1 MAKLKVYRTPIGFH
15 DAYVA
20 ATSQKAALQA
30 WGSDA
35 DLFARGIAEVVT
47 DEALS
52 AEPLASPGKV
62 IRKLRG
68 TADEQ
73 LAVAIPDRSN
83 ASSRDNKDG
92 EPDPKRRTGSLKK
105 PAVAKKPPP
114 PPRPDRAAL
123 DAAEKAVEDAE
134 LRHDKEDRDL
144 RKRLEALEQERRQ
157 LDRAHDEEQGRL
169 AEDEGRARRAY
180 DAALRAW
187 KAAAPR

>member
-35 DLFARGIAEVVT
+35 DLFARGIAELVN

-73 LAVAIPDRSN
+73 LAVDIPDRPKGR
-83 ASSRDNKDG
+83 SRTDKDD
-92 EPDPKRRTGSLKK
+92 ERTPKRRSAPAKK
-105 PAVAKKPPP
+105 PAQPTKPPP

-123 DAAEKAVEDAE
+123 DAAEKAVEDANA
-134 LRHDKEDRDL
+134 RHDREDRDL
-144 RKRLEALEQERRQ
+144 RERQEALEQERRR

-169 AEDEGRARRAY
+169 AEDEDLARRSY
-180 DAALRAW
+180 ENALRVW
-187 KAAAPR
+187 KAAI

>member
-35 DLFARGIAEVVT
+35 DLLARGIAEVVT

-52 AEPLASPGKV
+52 AEPLSSPGKV

-73 LAVAIPDRSN
+73 LAVKIPDRPKG
-83 ASSRDNKDG
+83 SSLHDEDE
-92 EPDPKRRTGSLKK
+92 EPAPKRRSAPAKK
-105 PAVAKKPPP
+105 PAVAKRPPP
-114 PPRPDRAAL
+114 PPRPDRAEL
-123 DAAEKAVEDAE
+123 DAAENAVVDAKA
-134 LRHDKEDRDL
+134 RHDQEDREL
-144 RKRLEALEQERRQ
+144 PKRLEALEQERRE
-157 LDRAHDEEQGRL
+157 LDRAHDKEQERL
-169 AEDEGRARRAY
+169 AEDENRARRAY